1 MNTTVRRKLPIYLDT
16 RFALILAV
24 VSFFLA
30 FLSAAAHWGEI
41 RLVDLLLL
49 FFGGFG
55 AGAGVTAAV
64 VRHRFHILVKK
75 PPGAARDQESV
86 RVRRGPR

>member
-1 MNTTVRRKLPIYLDT
+1 MNTSVRRNLPFYLDT
-16 RFALILAV
+16 RFALIWAV

-55 AGAGVTAAV
+55 AGAGVTAAI
-64 VRHRFHILVKK
+64 VRSRFHILIKK
-75 PPGAARDQESV
+75 PGASV
-86 RVRRGPR
+86 QDSGSIRVRRGPR